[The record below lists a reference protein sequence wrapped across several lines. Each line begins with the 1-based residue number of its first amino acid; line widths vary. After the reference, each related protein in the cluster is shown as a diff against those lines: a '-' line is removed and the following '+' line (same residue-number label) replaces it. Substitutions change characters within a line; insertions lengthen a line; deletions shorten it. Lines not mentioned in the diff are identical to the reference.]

1 MIAIEELQERLVGL
15 ELPAGTVT
23 FEEYEAWITAH
34 ALGSPPLPDGAL
46 HPTFVFYAGLRGAGY
61 PIGHLFELVACPPE
75 DGPMIGEMDLRQH
88 RSPRVGEE
96 LHVTSRIVSIDR
108 KHGRSGTFDVMHVRI
123 DVRSSTG
130 EPVGSL
136 DNVFVY
142 PRRDAS

>member
-23 FEEYEAWITAH
+23 FEEYEAWIAAR

-46 HPTFVFYAGLRGAGY
+46 HPAFVFYAGLRGAGY
-61 PIGHLFELVACPPE
+61 PIGHLFDLVACAPE

-108 KHGRSGTFDVMHVRI
+108 KHGRSGTFDVMRVRI
-123 DVRSSTG
+123 DVRTG
-130 EPVGSL
+130 DGEAIGSL

-142 PRRDAS
+142 PRRDA